1 MLEVVSRIVDMERAE
16 GATEL
21 PSSDVIKEV
30 QTFLKIVCVLFYK
43 AIIFAMILLT
53 LLSAAHPNM
62 IPQLIDRAQIL
73 NKHADAEWF
82 RPTIEALTRV
92 VNISKNTKMA

>member
-1 MLEVVSRIVDMERAE
+1 
-16 GATEL
+16 
-21 PSSDVIKEV
+21 
-30 QTFLKIVCVLFYK
+30 
-43 AIIFAMILLT
+43 
-53 LLSAAHPNM
+53 M

-92 VNISKNTKMA
+92 VNISKKYEDGVEVIRAYLKMNTSKPYLIN